1 MGQSIEVAATVLDDV
16 ALFNTDR
23 ALTGQDGSSFSSDD
37 DLDGSDFATQLA
49 ERLFTEVPAID
60 HVFVASNQVVVRR
73 PHGWDDHVVDI
84 ASRVISDLF
93 LFYRSEVG

>member
-1 MGQSIEVAATVLDDV
+1 MGQSIEVEATVLDDV

-37 DLDGSDFATQLA
+37 ELDGSDFPARLA
-49 ERLFTEVPAID
+49 QRLFAEVPAID

-73 PHGWDDHVVDI
+73 PHGWDGHVVDI
-84 ASRVISDLF
+84 ASRVISDFF
-93 LFYRSEVG
+93 LFY

>member
-1 MGQSIEVAATVLDDV
+1 VLDDV

-37 DLDGSDFATQLA
+37 LDGSDFPTQLA
-49 ERLFTEVPAID
+49 QRLFTDVPAID

-84 ASRVISDLF
+84 ASRVISDFF
-93 LFYRSEVG
+93 LFY